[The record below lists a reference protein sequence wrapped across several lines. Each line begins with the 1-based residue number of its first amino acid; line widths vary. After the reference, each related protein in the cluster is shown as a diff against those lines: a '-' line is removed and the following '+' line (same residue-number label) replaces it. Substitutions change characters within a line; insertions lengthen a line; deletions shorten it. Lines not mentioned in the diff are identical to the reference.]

1 VLLIS
6 YIAMSRVAGV
16 AVRVAGAK
24 AHVNAKVPAYV
35 PSGFSFVGPVS
46 YHDGDVSVTF
56 KSNDGSNRQFTLKQ
70 ATSNMGSQSLEDKV
84 VPANVQ
90 VQTSVVNG
98 TTVYIYGQTNDA
110 AWVNNGVQYTVQ
122 DKASLNSDQLLK
134 IANSL

>member
-1 VLLIS
+1 
-6 YIAMSRVAGV
+6 
-16 AVRVAGAK
+16 
-24 AHVNAKVPAYV
+24 
-35 PSGFSFVGPVS
+35 
-46 YHDGDVSVTF
+46 
-56 KSNDGSNRQFTLKQ
+56 
-70 ATSNMGSQSLEDKV
+70 
-84 VPANVQ
+84 